1 MVKIFEYPTIAFF
14 VGVFLIFQTTLKFQD
29 KINKLESPQMFLI
42 FSLKN
47 IELLA
52 LLGKAAFFWLA
63 SGDF

>member
-14 VGVFLIFQTTLKFQD
+14 VGVFLIFQTTLKVQD

-52 LLGKAAFFWLA
+52 L
-63 SGDF
+63 